1 MKKRVTNILGLVFV
15 ISLLIPMGCKESE
28 KSVEPMDPRGTPKA
42 TATAPVV
49 VIPSDPNARPVVM
62 TIINPKALLE
72 STSNSNIEQGSDD
85 LKFISLEAPG
95 NSSFTGKGFK
105 IESDFVTD
113 SKELITVME
122 TDKKA
127 QWHIRIDPGFP
138 DHGKYKVGISQIE
151 FSKGIE
157 ISQDDPDYDNKI
169 QQLQS
174 EFTNGEFSYRHEF
187 TNQGSCQIFEKL
199 LISSDGP
206 VATGLVG
213 NPNGS
218 ASTCLQSY
226 SIWFELE
233 YRDTSVSPP
242 VTKTRTFRLDPWV
255 IRNP

>member
-1 MKKRVTNILGLVFV
+1 MKNRVKTILRLVFV
-15 ISLLIPMGCKESE
+15 FAILIHIGCKESE
-28 KSVEPMDPRGTPKA
+28 KSVEPMDPTVPPKA
-42 TATAPVV
+42 AVKAPVV
-49 VIPSDPNARPVVM
+49 VIPSDPNARPIVM

-72 STSNSNIEQGSDD
+72 STSNSNIEEDSDD

-95 NSSFTGKGFK
+95 NNSYTGKGFK

-122 TDKKA
+122 TDQKA

-157 ISQDDPDYDNKI
+157 ISKDDPDYDNKI

-174 EFTNGEFSYRHEF
+174 KFTNGEFSFRNEF
-187 TNQGSCQIFEKL
+187 TNLGSCQMFEKL

-213 NPNGS
+213 KPNGS
-218 ASTCLQSY
+218 DSTCLQSY
-226 SIWFELE
+226 SIWFDLE
-233 YRDTSVSPP
+233 YRNTSVTPP